1 MQSSSLV
8 QVGFIGFT
16 FRPSATYRVLF
27 ALTISFGAFYSEVTM
42 NLVMLFNSVLPKLNA
57 CQDVA
62 IRHSACR
69 SIPDDNPHCYPGA
82 FECMQSLLSFKKPT
96 DAQAKDLLRFVN
108 RHTNVDTSQVQDLL
122 EYFAEVHDI
131 NYSIGEI

>member
-1 MQSSSLV
+1 
-8 QVGFIGFT
+8 
-16 FRPSATYRVLF
+16 
-27 ALTISFGAFYSEVTM
+27 M
-42 NLVMLFNSVLPKLNA
+42 NLVMLFNSVLQKLNA

-82 FECMQSLLSFKKPT
+82 FECMQSLLRFNKPT
-96 DAQAKDLLRFVN
+96 DAQAKDLLIFVN
-108 RHTNVDTSQVQDLL
+108 RHTEVDTSQVQDLL

-131 NYSIGEI
+131 NYSMREI

>member
-1 MQSSSLV
+1 
-8 QVGFIGFT
+8 
-16 FRPSATYRVLF
+16 
-27 ALTISFGAFYSEVTM
+27 M

-57 CQDVA
+57 CQDVT

-82 FECMQSLLSFKKPT
+82 FACMQSLLSFNKPT
-96 DAQAKDLLRFVN
+96 DAQAKDLLIFVKH
-108 RHTNVDTSQVQDLL
+108 HTDVDTFDLQDLCD
-122 EYFAEVHDI
+122 YFADVHDI

>member
-1 MQSSSLV
+1 
-8 QVGFIGFT
+8 
-16 FRPSATYRVLF
+16 
-27 ALTISFGAFYSEVTM
+27 M

-82 FECMQSLLSFKKPT
+82 WNCMQKLMAFVKPT
-96 DAQAKDLLRFVN
+96 DAEAADLLRFVK
-108 RHTNVDTSQVQDLL
+108 HVSAIDTCDLQDLG
-122 EYFAEVHDI
+122 EYFADVHDI

>member
-1 MQSSSLV
+1 
-8 QVGFIGFT
+8 
-16 FRPSATYRVLF
+16 
-27 ALTISFGAFYSEVTM
+27 M

-57 CQDVA
+57 CQDVT

-82 FECMQSLLSFKKPT
+82 LSCMQSLLGFNKPT
-96 DAQAKDLLRFVN
+96 DAQAKDLLIFVN

-122 EYFAEVHDI
+122 EYFADVHDI

>member
-1 MQSSSLV
+1 
-8 QVGFIGFT
+8 
-16 FRPSATYRVLF
+16 
-27 ALTISFGAFYSEVTM
+27 M
-42 NLVMLFNSVLPKLNA
+42 NLLMLFNSVLPKLNA
-57 CQDVA
+57 CQDVT

-82 FECMQSLLSFKKPT
+82 FACMQSLLSFNKPT
-96 DAQAKDLLRFVN
+96 DAQAKDLLIFVN

-131 NYSIGEI
+131 NYSMGEI

>member
-1 MQSSSLV
+1 
-8 QVGFIGFT
+8 
-16 FRPSATYRVLF
+16 
-27 ALTISFGAFYSEVTM
+27 M

-57 CQDVA
+57 CQDV
-62 IRHSACR
+62 SNSSLSMR

-82 FECMQSLLSFKKPT
+82 FACMQSLLSFNKPT
-96 DAQAKDLLRFVN
+96 DAQAKDLLIFVN

-122 EYFAEVHDI
+122 EYFADVHDI

>member
-1 MQSSSLV
+1 
-8 QVGFIGFT
+8 
-16 FRPSATYRVLF
+16 
-27 ALTISFGAFYSEVTM
+27 M

-82 FECMQSLLSFKKPT
+82 WNCMQKLMAFVKPT
-96 DAQAKDLLRFVN
+96 DAEAAEYPMQNVLAGDLSADRAQVI
-108 RHTNVDTSQVQDLL
+108 RHLAQVQGHQLGL
-122 EYFAEVHDI
+122 IDI
-131 NYSIGEI
+131 IGRQQIGRPDKPLPALA

>member
-1 MQSSSLV
+1 
-8 QVGFIGFT
+8 
-16 FRPSATYRVLF
+16 
-27 ALTISFGAFYSEVTM
+27 M
-42 NLVMLFNSVLPKLNA
+42 NLLMLFNSVLPKLNA
-57 CQDVA
+57 CQDVT

-82 FECMQSLLSFKKPT
+82 FACMQSLLSFNKPT
-96 DAQAKDLLRFVN
+96 DAQAKDLLIFVN

-131 NYSIGEI
+131 NYSVGEI